1 MDMASQDRV
10 LVVDDNHDIC
20 DLVALKLGNS
30 GFAVVQAYDGISGL
44 QAARDGAFD
53 LIILDVMMPGMSG
66 LDVLRALRAA
76 PETGTTPVLML
87 TAKTQERDIEAG
99 FAAGAD
105 DYITKPFSPRELLI
119 RVRVILRRGQQ

>member
-1 MDMASQDRV
+1 MASQDRV
-10 LVVDDNHDIC
+10 LVVDDNRDIC
-20 DLVALKLGNS
+20 DLVALKLGGS
-30 GFAVVQAYDGISGL
+30 GFSVSQAFDGVSGL
-44 QAARDGAFD
+44 QAARDGGFD

-66 LDVLRALRAA
+66 LDVLRALREQPA
-76 PETGTTPVLML
+76 TSSTPVLLL

-119 RVRVILRRGQQ
+119 RVRVILRRGQR

>member
-1 MDMASQDRV
+1 MASQDRV

-30 GFAVVQAYDGISGL
+30 GFAVTQAFDGPTAL
-44 QAARDGAFD
+44 HAARAGSFD

-66 LDVLRALRAA
+66 LDVLRALREDPAVSA
-76 PETGTTPVLML
+76 TPVLML

>member
-1 MDMASQDRV
+1 MASQDRV

-30 GFAVVQAYDGISGL
+30 GFAVTQAFDGAAAL
-44 QAARDGAFD
+44 QAARAGAFE

-66 LDVLRALRAA
+66 LDVLRALRDDAA
-76 PETGTTPVLML
+76 TSTTPVLML

-119 RVRVILRRGQQ
+119 RVQVILRRGQR

>member
-1 MDMASQDRV
+1 MASQDRV

-20 DLVALKLGNS
+20 DLVALKLTNS
-30 GFAVVQAYDGISGL
+30 GFGVSQAFDGATAL
-44 QAARDGAFD
+44 QTARAEAFD

-66 LDVLRALRAA
+66 LDVLRALRDEAA
-76 PETGTTPVLML
+76 TRSTPVLML

-105 DYITKPFSPRELLI
+105 DYITKPFSPRELLV

>member
-1 MDMASQDRV
+1 MASQDRV
-10 LVVDDNHDIC
+10 LVVDDNRDIC
-20 DLVALKLGNS
+20 DLVALKLGAS
-30 GFAVVQAYDGISGL
+30 GFDVSQAFDGVSGL
-44 QAARDGAFD
+44 QTAREGTFD

-66 LDVLRALRAA
+66 LDVLRALREEPA
-76 PETGTTPVLML
+76 TTTTPVLLL

-119 RVRVILRRGQQ
+119 RVRVILRRGQR

>member
-1 MDMASQDRV
+1 MYMASQDRV
-10 LVVDDNHDIC
+10 LVVDDNRDIC

-30 GFAVVQAYDGISGL
+30 GFAVVQAFDGVGGL
-44 QAARDGAFD
+44 EAARDGAFD

-66 LDVLRALRAA
+66 LDVLRALRAT
-76 PETGTTPVLML
+76 PGTETTPVLML

-119 RVRVILRRGQQ
+119 RVQVILRRGQR